1 MDERTISR
9 RNLFGIGL
17 GRLLP
22 DLPDEG
28 PRRAT
33 AVEEDVW
40 GAVDYGPLALALR
53 PAAAEL
59 ADFCAPAAGMRLLD
73 VGAGD
78 GNLAKLCGDRGAD
91 VVALDRS
98 AGMVARG
105 RERVPGAEW
114 HNSDL
119 RDMPFE
125 AGAFDCTASAFGA
138 IYTGPTAAVAR
149 ELFRVTR
156 PGGLVA
162 MANWSSIGLV
172 AETMSALW
180 HAGAYPGLRAR
191 PSTWGRFETVY
202 REFMPY
208 SSDYDVLERELTLP
222 TGTAEGYWDLLA
234 GSYGPLAGRLRR
246 LAPNEATALRSQV
259 VRIAR
264 AHRVAGGV
272 SATYVI
278 AYGRAA

>member
-1 MDERTISR
+1 MDERTVSR

-22 DLPDEG
+22 DLPEER

-33 AVEEDVW
+33 VPEDVW
-40 GAVDYGPLALALR
+40 GAADYGPLALALE

-59 ADFCAPAAGMRLLD
+59 ADFCAPAAGTRLLD

-78 GNLAKLCGDRGAD
+78 GNLAMLCADRGAD

-105 RERVPGAEW
+105 RDRVPGAEW
-114 HNSDL
+114 HISDL

-125 AGAFDCTASAFGA
+125 DDAFDCTASAFGA
-138 IYTGPTAAVAR
+138 IYADPVPAVAR

-180 HAGAYPGLRAR
+180 HAGAYPGLGAR

-208 SSDYDVLERELTLP
+208 SSEYDVLDRELTLA
-222 TGTAEGYWDLLA
+222 TGTVEGYWDLLA
-234 GSYGPLAGRLRR
+234 GSYGPLAAALRR
-246 LAPNEATALRSQV
+246 MAPNAATALRSEV

-272 SATYVI
+272 SADYVI